1 MKQKCAVRSIKFRL
15 EKLMAGFDCTNS
27 IAKGKLDGKKKEQ
40 DEKKLARERGP
51 ELSCAVLSRVGP
63 FTTNS
68 PSHVKFHSVLK
79 VLDYKKVSQ
88 AMSTA
93 QNQVQMDRQGDNTN
107 KHFSLRGSVYKVPS
121 NCTQM

>member
-51 ELSCAVLSRVGP
+51 ELSCAVLCSVALDR
-63 FTTNS
+63 S
-68 PSHVKFHSVLK
+68 PRTVP
-79 VLDYKKVSQ
+79 
-88 AMSTA
+88 AM
-93 QNQVQMDRQGDNTN
+93 
-107 KHFSLRGSVYKVPS
+107 
-121 NCTQM
+121 